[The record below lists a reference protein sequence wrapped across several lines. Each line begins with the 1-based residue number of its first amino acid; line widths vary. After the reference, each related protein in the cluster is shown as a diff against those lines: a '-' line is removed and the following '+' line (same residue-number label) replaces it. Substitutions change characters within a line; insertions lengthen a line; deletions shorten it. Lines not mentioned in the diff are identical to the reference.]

1 VHVLRVGGLNVHLHA
16 DKPLVPLCDEA
27 RGLFVRRLIGGDC
40 ERRHG
45 HGGGDGVK
53 DDASLPPLH
62 VTHIN
67 MDVFESWMEEVR
79 QEDRERMILK
89 REKAEQI
96 KTKALSIT
104 IVMHIKIAQK
114 KTNKIGGYVFDGS
127 DMITNA
133 WQSKRQQILSK
144 AKFTFK
150 DDPDLLKEL
159 AFYQQANLKNGSNNT
174 GCLGLFNPFVFLI
187 KLAENM
193 QGKK

>member
-1 VHVLRVGGLNVHLHA
+1 LNIAKEIHTIQA
-16 DKPLVPLCDEA
+16 SIISSFPVPNTKEDLLEFIA
-27 RGLFVRRLIGGDC
+27 LT
-40 ERRHG
+40 
-45 HGGGDGVK
+45 
-53 DDASLPPLH
+53 DA
-62 VTHIN
+62 
-67 MDVFESWMEEVR
+67 E
-79 QEDRERMILK
+79 
-89 REKAEQI
+89 
-96 KTKALSIT
+96 
-104 IVMHIKIAQK
+104 AQK